1 MRTEKRMKSKIQ
13 PRKFYIKRWNIFYI
27 VQVRQPILS
36 KSQGSKDLQ
45 NWPTLILR
53 ILLSPEK
60 IDQSDLARLW
70 TFRLQSLDFKSS
82 IFLGENDVGDIV
94 VMAT

>member
-1 MRTEKRMKSKIQ
+1 MEHFLHSTSTATDIIKKSGLQ
-13 PRKFYIKRWNIFYI
+13 GLTRLTGIK
-27 VQVRQPILS
+27 
-36 KSQGSKDLQ
+36 
-45 NWPTLILR
+45 LR
-53 ILLSPEK
+53 VLLSPSK

-94 VMAT
+94 VLAT